1 MKSSP
6 TRDMVYI
13 AVFAALIALC
23 SWLAVPA
30 AVPFTMQTLGVFLTV
45 GLLGGRRGT
54 IAVLV
59 YIAMAAV
66 GLPVLSGFR
75 GGLGALLGSTGGY
88 VLGFLLAAL
97 LMWAV
102 EAVPGPRAVL
112 VPLSML
118 LGLLVCY
125 AFGTG
130 WFLLFYAD
138 TGRAATLRAVLTTCV
153 VPFVLPD
160 LVKLAAAAAL
170 TRRLK
175 RHLRI

>member
-1 MKSSP
+1 MRYER

-30 AVPFTMQTLGVFLTV
+30 AVPFTLQTLGVFLAV

-54 IAVLV
+54 MAVLV

-75 GGLGALLGSTGGY
+75 GGIGALLGSTGGY
-88 VLGFLLAAL
+88 VLGFLLAGL
-97 LMWAV
+97 IMWAA
-102 EAVPGPRAVL
+102 ERLPGPPGVL
-112 VPLSML
+112 LPVSML
-118 LGLLVCY
+118 LGQLACY

-130 WFLLFYAD
+130 WFLLLYAH
-138 TGRAATLRAVLTTCV
+138 TGRTAALRTVLATCV
-153 VPFVLPD
+153 VPFLLPD
-160 LVKLAAAAAL
+160 LAKLAAAAAL
-170 TRRLK
+170 TRRLR
-175 RHLRI
+175 RHLPV

>member
-23 SWLAVPA
+23 AWIAIPA
-30 AVPFTMQTLGVFLTV
+30 AVPFTLQTLGVFLTV

-54 IAVLV
+54 MAVLV

-66 GLPVLSGFR
+66 GIPVLSGFR
-75 GGLGALLGSTGGY
+75 GGIGALLGSTGGY
-88 VLGFLLAAL
+88 VLGFLLVGVI
-97 LMWAV
+97 MWAG
-102 EAVPGPRAVL
+102 ERIPGRRRIILPV
-112 VPLSML
+112 SML
-118 LGLLVCY
+118 LGLLLCY

-130 WFLLFYAD
+130 WFLLLYARA
-138 TGRAATLRAVLTTCV
+138 GRAATLKTVLATCV
-153 VPFVLPD
+153 APFLLPD

-175 RHLRI
+175 RHLPV